1 MFYPIERRAKLGDSG
16 KTAVALRVIANP
28 QKGVGMAPAAPC
40 AEFCA
45 LITATFSIP
54 SPGFAADDRAWN
66 GSAGLSQ
73 QVRRHVR
80 ILLFFL
86 LTSTMNTI
94 HVSHFDLQAAAKQT
108 MLENGF
114 EPEFSPPAEQQLSQ
128 LVAYPPTVAPSG
140 TIRDLRN
147 LLWSSID
154 NDTSRDLDQIEV
166 AERLPTG
173 EIRALVGIADVDAFV
188 PKNSAIDQHAAKE
201 TTTVY
206 TGIRNFSMLPEQLST
221 GMTSLLEG
229 ADKLSLVVEFVVAPD
244 GGVKSGNVYR
254 AIVRNKAQLA
264 YDAVGTWLEGK
275 GVAPDKVAASSELQS
290 QLRLQDEIAQALRNE
305 RYRHGALNI
314 ETTEVRPVV
323 LNQQVV
329 GVVRQ
334 EKNRAT
340 ELIEDFMI
348 ATNGVVARML
358 LQVSSIR
365 RVVKTPERWN
375 RIVELAAQRGEQL
388 PAEPDSKALNEFLT
402 KRKAADPD
410 HFADLSLAVIK
421 LMGPGEYI
429 LERPGDPEQ
438 GHFGLAVQ
446 DYTHSTAP
454 NRRFADLVTQ
464 RLIKAVLANHAAPY
478 SDDGLAA
485 IAADCTSKEN
495 AARKVEREMSKRI
508 AAVAMTSRI
517 GELFD
522 AIVTGVTPHGIFVRV
537 LQPHVEGLLAHG
549 QQGVDVGDKLRVKL
563 LSTDVQRGYID
574 FART

>member
-1 MFYPIERRAKLGDSG
+1 
-16 KTAVALRVIANP
+16 
-28 QKGVGMAPAAPC
+28 
-40 AEFCA
+40 
-45 LITATFSIP
+45 
-54 SPGFAADDRAWN
+54 
-66 GSAGLSQ
+66 
-73 QVRRHVR
+73 
-80 ILLFFL
+80 
-86 LTSTMNTI
+86 MNTS

-114 EPEFSPPAEQQLSQ
+114 EPEFPPQVGQQLSQ
-128 LVAYPPTVAPSG
+128 LATHPPQVAPG
-140 TIRDLRN
+140 GAIRDLRN
-147 LLWSSID
+147 QLWSSID

-173 EIRALVGIADVDAFV
+173 QSRVLIGIADVDTFV
-188 PKNSAIDQHAAKE
+188 PKNTAIDQHAAKE

-221 GMTSLLEG
+221 GTTSLLEG
-229 ADKLSLVVEFVVAPD
+229 ADKLSLVIEFVVDRD
-244 GGVKSGNVYR
+244 GRVNSSEVYR
-254 AIVRNKAQLA
+254 AVVRNKAQLT
-264 YDAVGTWLEGK
+264 YDAVGAWLESK
-275 GVAPDKVAASSELQS
+275 GAAPVKVADSAELQS
-290 QLRLQDEIAQALRNE
+290 QLRLQDEAAQALRNE

-329 GVVRQ
+329 GVVKQ

-348 ATNGVVARML
+348 AANGVVARML

-375 RIVELAAQRGEQL
+375 RIVELAAQQGEQL

-421 LMGPGEYI
+421 LMGPGEYV

-464 RLIKAVLANHAAPY
+464 RLIKAVLANQPAPY
-478 SDDGLAA
+478 SDDELAA
-485 IAADCTSKEN
+485 IAANCTSKED

-508 AAVAMTSRI
+508 AAVAMTGRI
-517 GELFD
+517 GEVFD
-522 AIVTGVTPHGIFVRV
+522 AIVTGVTPHGTFVRV
-537 LQPHVEGLLAHG
+537 LQPHVEGLLARG

-574 FART
+574 FARM